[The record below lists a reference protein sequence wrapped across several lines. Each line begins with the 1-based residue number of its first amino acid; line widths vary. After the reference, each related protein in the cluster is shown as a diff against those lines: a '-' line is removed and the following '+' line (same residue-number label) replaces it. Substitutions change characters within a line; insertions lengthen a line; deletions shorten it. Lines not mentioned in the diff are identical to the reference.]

1 MTPSTINIGQWLD
14 TPLGRSLAEAERGV
28 VGEALSTVFGFQCLQ
43 VGTWGAP
50 DQFLSA
56 SKTLR
61 SLLVAATPGPGVSLV
76 STPGQLAIATDSV
89 DSILL
94 PHTLEID
101 PEPHQT
107 LREVQRVL
115 VGDGHVMVLGFN
127 PYGFWGARRLIGRG
141 RFPPGLA
148 RIISERRLRDWL
160 TLLGL
165 EVVGFRRYAYPLPI
179 NNESV
184 LTRMARME
192 TLGPRYFKRLSGAYM
207 LLARKRVYTITPIRA
222 VPRRRRRVSVALPE
236 PSTRICA

>member
-1 MTPSTINIGQWLD
+1 MTNAARDIGQWLE
-14 TPLGRSLAEAERGV
+14 TPLGKNLVDAEHRIV
-28 VGEALSTVFGFQCLQ
+28 SEALSRVFGFQCLQ
-43 VGTWGAP
+43 VGAWGAP

-61 SLLVAATPGPGVSLV
+61 SLLVASTPGPGVSLV
-76 STPGQLAIATDSV
+76 SAPGQLAIATDSV
-89 DSILL
+89 DSILP

-148 RIISERRLRDWL
+148 RVISERRLRDWL

-179 NNESV
+179 NHES
-184 LTRMARME
+184 
-192 TLGPRYFKRLSGAYM
+192 
-207 LLARKRVYTITPIRA
+207 LLARGGFYA
-222 VPRRRRRVSVALPE
+222 ELFE
-236 PSTRICA
+236 GQL